1 MTMAG
6 YNEPPYKY
14 NHISTNTTTLVKT
27 GPGILHTLTV
37 NIVGTAPATVVIWD
51 NTAASGTQIANM
63 VINTNDTFFLFDVG
77 FNTGLTIVTTS
88 GATVGDYTVSFS

>member
-1 MTMAG
+1 MAQI
-6 YNEPPYKY
+6 NQPIPACSY
-14 NHISTNTTTLVKT
+14 NHISTNTTTVVKS

-37 NIVGTAPATVVIWD
+37 NITGTTATVVIWD

-63 VINTNDTFFLFDVG
+63 TINANDTFFLFDVA

-88 GATVGDYTVSFS
+88 GATVGDYTVSFQ